1 MTLALRSAARRLRLL
16 AALAGVA
23 WLAAFAPPPGA
34 HITVLVVLADPRGPG
49 GAG

>member
-1 MTLALRSAARRLRLL
+1 MTLALRSAARRVRLL
-16 AALAGVA
+16 VALVGVA

-34 HITVLVVLADPRGPG
+34 RITVLVVLHHPGSG